1 MLEAALV
8 AAFLLGVL
16 VVMRAGEQF
25 RLSFRDGK
33 LLVVRGALPQGL
45 LNDFA
50 ETLRRAGVRR
60 ATLVGRRAECGLRLT
75 ASGVS
80 DWDLQRLRNQLGHHP
95 YARLSMS
102 ARSARRTIGTMLG
115 ITWLAWL
122 MARPDDFS

>member
-1 MLEAALV
+1 MLEAALLG
-8 AAFLLGVL
+8 AFILAVFIVL
-16 VVMRAGEQF
+16 RAGEQF
-25 RLSFRDGK
+25 RLAFRNGK

-50 ETLRRAGVRR
+50 DTLRRAGVKR
-60 ATLVGRRAECGLRLT
+60 ATLVGRKGDHGLRLT

-95 YARLSMS
+95 YARLTASS
-102 ARSARRTIGTMLG
+102 RATRRTLGTLLG

-122 MARPDDFS
+122 MARPDDFN